1 MKGNERK
8 FFISLIVGLVILALL
23 GGFLYWKSSK
33 LARAPKVKKTE
44 KRIEKEVSRAKP
56 TLAHGKQTYEI
67 ITDKPSDPQIVE
79 VELDPLD
86 VKIGETQTVTVK
98 IKTSANSVKAEDFVL
113 GKAICDQTK
122 IEFPFKLK
130 KVEENERIITVWQ
143 GEWKRKKECTFEK
156 NYQIEIFA
164 KTVKGEDKVTLSLLA
179 SSCPTPTD
187 GQDYV
192 LSTTTV
198 GSTGCIFSWNIN
210 GVENGNI
217 IIESGFTLTIGGIEG
232 GQTIVFNPGYSITI
246 DGAIAF
252 NKNEGYKGQIRK
264 AYICAKDSDP
274 TPDGYYAYGVD
285 TDSGCVNFGGS
296 RRYTIT
302 TLTEPDCD
310 DSNGY
315 IFQEVTNL
323 SSDNDQDG
331 YTDTATGTYCVGNST
346 TTDTRTYYM
355 DANGN
360 YSWLDDSQKLGT
372 DDCDDTNAAKW
383 RYGWID
389 QDSDSYPETAA
400 ASPGLC
406 LGSEAGYVSS
416 IANPTSQD
424 CDDTASS
431 TWQYLDCYVDGDGDG
446 YGAGTVASVC
456 CGSSCGEGCT
466 GYSATSTD
474 CCDSDANAYPGQT
487 SYFTAT
493 TACNT
498 WDYDCNGSI
507 DKNSSNC
514 SGYNNCSCIG
524 AVTCYMPIEGCFAG
538 AIRYDSCSLTSYTA
552 SCGETWTSYSKN
564 TDGLCYNSTCSIKST
579 KYYCSSSSKTCS
591 CR

>member
-1 MKGNERK
+1 MKSKGLLILIGIVLL
-8 FFISLIVGLVILALL
+8 ISGLATYFLLYLAKTYEKL
-23 GGFLYWKSSK
+23 GIAKK
-33 LARAPKVKKTE
+33 EVPKKE
-44 KRIEKEVSRAKP
+44 IEKVP
-56 TLAHGKQTYEI
+56 TKVQLASGRQLYEI
-67 ITDKPSDPQIVE
+67 ITDKERDPQIIE
-79 VELDPLD
+79 VILDPLD
-86 VKIGETQTVTVK
+86 VEFGKEQIVIAKVK
-98 IKTSANSVKAEDFVL
+98 TKADSVKAKDFVL
-113 GKAICDQTK
+113 GKTICDQKT
-122 IEFPFKLK
+122 IEFPLKLK
-130 KVEENERIITVWQ
+130 KIEGKGELITIWQ
-143 GEWKRKKECTFEK
+143 GKWKREKECTFEE
-156 NYQIEIFA
+156 NYQIKILA
-164 KTVKGEDKVTLSLLA
+164 KNVKGEDKVTLSLLA

-187 GQDYV
+187 NQDYV
-192 LSTTTV
+192 LNTTNV
-198 GSTGCIFSWNIN
+198 GSDGCIFAWEVN
-210 GVENGNI
+210 GVEKGNI
-217 IIESGFTLTIGGIEG
+217 IVESGFTLTIGGIEG

-246 DGAIAF
+246 DGSIAL
-252 NKNEGYKGQIRK
+252 NKTTGYEGQIRK